1 MKAKE
6 GPVMYT
12 GRQTGRHVVRQIGQ
26 KFCSQVGKEFI
37 SISWALLK
45 QIKNKILNRGEKSD
59 KDL

>member
-1 MKAKE
+1 
-6 GPVMYT
+6 MYT